1 HSTSTPLEV
10 TALLNRIYQL
20 EDESEEGGLNLPA
33 LGALTTQDNSDINL
47 LVVDDHPINR
57 RLLADQLS
65 SMGYQVVTA
74 NDGLDALDA
83 MNVHQI
89 DIVLS
94 DVNMPK
100 LDGYGLTQK
109 LRELGYTLPV
119 IGVTANA
126 LAEQRQ
132 RCLEAGMDNC
142 LSKPVTLETLRDT
155 LAYYSKS
162 VRRQRDT
169 KV

>member
-1 HSTSTPLEV
+1 
-10 TALLNRIYQL
+10 
-20 EDESEEGGLNLPA
+20 
-33 LGALTTQDNSDINL
+33 
-47 LVVDDHPINR
+47 
-57 RLLADQLS
+57 
-65 SMGYQVVTA
+65 MGYIVITA
-74 NDGLDALDA
+74 NDGMDALDA
-83 MNVHQI
+83 MRSHEI

-94 DVNMPK
+94 DVNMPR

-109 LRELGYTLPV
+109 LRELGHRLPV

-155 LAYYSKS
+155 LSYYSER
-162 VRRQRDT
+162 VRKERSAQDN
-169 KV
+169 